1 MLNLDSFVPNEMTI
15 APKHPLAANM
25 DLPIPDGRSASKE
38 EIRLIQRRDRIP
50 GVIKRTLPLDAQIYW
65 EYWWCIPDRVLLEE
79 DLELLRS
86 DRIRQET
93 ILSKLV
99 WLFGGYC
106 FGDDSKLH
114 GEKDPVYDW
123 QKVVEFACQH
133 NYQSYVLDID
143 FLPTA
148 IKQVQRQHSNECVAV
163 EPAHWHIEFF
173 RLQQTEGDF
182 EIQEPKNLCS
192 CQIWTGKPFIKNLQT
207 GETLTRY
214 DLWIS
219 SPGNIIN
226 PIWLR

>member
-15 APKHPLAANM
+15 APKHPLEANM

-93 ILSKLV
+93 VLSKLV

-106 FGDDSKLH
+106 FGDDSELH

-148 IKQVQRQHSNECVAV
+148 IKLDNRHSDGCVAV
-163 EPAHWHIEFF
+163 EPGHWHIEFF
-173 RLQQTEGDF
+173 RLQQTEADF

-219 SPGNIIN
+219 SPGNIISST
-226 PIWLR
+226 WLR

>member
-106 FGDDSKLH
+106 FGDDSELH

-148 IKQVQRQHSNECVAV
+148 IKQVQQQHSNECVAV
-163 EPAHWHIEFF
+163 EPGHWHIEFF
-173 RLQQTEGDF
+173 RLQQTEADF

-207 GETLTRY
+207 GESLTRY

-226 PIWLR
+226 STWLH